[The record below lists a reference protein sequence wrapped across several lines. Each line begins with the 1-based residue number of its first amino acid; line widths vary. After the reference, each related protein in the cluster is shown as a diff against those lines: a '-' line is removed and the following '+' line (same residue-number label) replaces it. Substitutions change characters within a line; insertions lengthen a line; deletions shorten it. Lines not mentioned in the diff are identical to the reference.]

1 MPAPPTLAILSRA
14 MPDQEQTV
22 DVSLG
27 ETPDGP
33 KPGRPGVVVIFS
45 GARPRCTAL
54 ALRGGAL
61 EIGRGEV
68 GDAVL
73 DDARLSRRHGRL
85 SHAAGH
91 WTIEDLGSRNGTWAD
106 GLPVTAA
113 VTLAAPRVVRM
124 GDTLLLPVAD
134 VTPFA
139 GHQPAAGDGPVAG
152 PTLLRAWQSIARLAR
167 VVEALHITGE
177 SGAGKELAARTFH
190 DAGPRSTG
198 PFVAVNCAAIPEGL
212 AERLLFGARKG
223 AYSGAASDVDG
234 YLQAAH
240 GGTLFL
246 DEVSELELTVQA
258 KLLRVLETHQV
269 MALGATRSQAVDLR
283 IVSATHRDLR
293 AQVAAGRMRE
303 DLYFRLGRPCVALP
317 PLRSRGDEMPWLV
330 ERAVRRALP
339 EAGVHVTLVEACL
352 LREWPGNVRELF
364 AEIQA
369 AVQEA
374 HGEGRTVIEGR
385 HLPASAGRAFERASR
400 TAVAEPGEAAEKLP
414 AGRTARVSRPPPPAE
429 EIIAALQQERGNT
442 SRTARALG
450 LHRTQLRR
458 LFERHGID
466 PRRYG
471 VDH

>member
-1 MPAPPTLAILSRA
+1 MSEQ
-14 MPDQEQTV
+14 DQTV
-22 DVSLG
+22 DVSQG
-27 ETPDGP
+27 ETPEGSG
-33 KPGRPGVVVIFS
+33 PGRPGVVVIFAGS
-45 GARPRCTAL
+45 RPRCTAL
-54 ALRGGAL
+54 PLRGGSL

-68 GDAVL
+68 GAAVL
-73 DDARLSRRHGRL
+73 DDARLSRRHGRV
-85 SHAAGH
+85 SYAAGH
-91 WTIEDLGSRNGTWAD
+91 WLIEDLGSRNGTWAD
-106 GLPVTAA
+106 GQSVTAP

-134 VTPFA
+134 VSAFV

-167 VVEALHITGE
+167 VAEALHITGE

-190 DAGPRSTG
+190 DAGPRSAG
-198 PFVAVNCAAIPEGL
+198 PFVAVNCAAIPEGV

-223 AYSGAASDVDG
+223 AYSGAVADVDG
-234 YLQAAH
+234 YVQAAH

-246 DEVSELELTVQA
+246 DELSELELPVQA

-269 MALGATRSQAVDLR
+269 MALGATRAQSVDIR
-283 IVSATHRDLR
+283 VVSATHRDLR
-293 AQVAAGRMRE
+293 AQVASGRMRE

-317 PLRSRGDEMPWLV
+317 PLRARGDETPWLV

-339 EAGVHVTLVEACL
+339 DASAHVTLVEECL
-352 LREWPGNVRELF
+352 LRAWPGNVRELF

-374 HGEGRTVIEGR
+374 QAEGRTVVEGR
-385 HLPASAGRAFERASR
+385 HLPKSAGMAFERAPAAASLDP
-400 TAVAEPGEAAEKLP
+400 AEAPSPSPSATRG
-414 AGRTARVSRPPPPAE
+414 ARASRPPPSTE
-429 EIIAALQQERGNT
+429 EIIAALKQERGNT
-442 SRTARALG
+442 SRAARALG

-466 PRRYG
+466 PRAYG
-471 VDH
+471 DGH